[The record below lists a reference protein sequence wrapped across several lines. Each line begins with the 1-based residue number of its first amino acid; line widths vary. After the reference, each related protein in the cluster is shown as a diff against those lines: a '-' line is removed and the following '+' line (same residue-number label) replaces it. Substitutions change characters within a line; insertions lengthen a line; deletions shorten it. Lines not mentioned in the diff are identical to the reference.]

1 MAFGFFKKQTAADT
15 IFINGRIYTQNP
27 DQPWAN
33 AVAVADGEIIAVGD
47 TEEILEDFE
56 DDDTELVDLEG
67 NVMTPGLI
75 DTAGHPVI
83 KSFGNLCF
91 MMEPYWDTQQ
101 CIDEYSN
108 YLELNPDKETVF
120 AFGYNEK
127 ILAGT
132 DPVEAMKML
141 DQVAEDIPVAALAAG
156 GLHLWMNSRAAQL
169 VRETA
174 EEEEVEQINLSY
186 ALGILAPVDSDEL
199 LEQVLNRAGEYCN
212 AGFTSVFDCGA
223 PDYFLTLYQGE
234 LVNMYQ
240 EDLFKQRFFG
250 SLLVNR
256 NVDRN
261 SLVAKLMQ
269 NRTNCA
275 ELNNIINFNT
285 LKLVVDRTDAEKSVI
300 TAEAL
305 PGLAMAAA
313 ERNFDVHADAVGEGA
328 AADIMKAFDY
338 VRSAGYKRNVLV
350 LATEQELSDEEK
362 ENYLAI
368 GDVITVP
375 STLPSNI
382 DYPALAGADTMEE
395 AIRRLTVQAAEQL
408 GMEEKMGSIEE
419 GKYADFTIFESDPFI
434 HKASEFG
441 NQDVTM
447 TVVAG
452 VIVYDAEEYNM
463 SSWYEL
469 LSQQQ
474 Y

>member
-1 MAFGFFKKQTAADT
+1 MAFGFFKKQTVADT
-15 IFINGRIYTQNP
+15 IFMNGRIYTQNP
-27 DQPWAN
+27 DQPWAS

-83 KSFGNLCF
+83 KSFENLCF
-91 MMEPYWDTQQ
+91 RMEPYWDAQR
-101 CIDEYSN
+101 CVDEYLN
-108 YLELNPDKETVF
+108 YLESNPDKETVF
-120 AFGYNEK
+120 AFGYNEN

-132 DPVEAMKML
+132 DPGEAMKML

-156 GLHLWMNSRAAQL
+156 GFHLWMNSRAAHL

-174 EEEEVEQINLSY
+174 EAEEVEQINLSY

-212 AGFTSVFDCGA
+212 AGFTSIFDCGA

-256 NVDRN
+256 KVDRN

-285 LKLVVDRTDAEKSVI
+285 LKLVVDRTDAEKSGI
-300 TAEAL
+300 PAEAL
-305 PGLAMAAA
+305 PGLVMAAT

-328 AADIMKAFDY
+328 AADIMEAFDF
-338 VRSAGYKRNVLV
+338 VRSAGFKRNVLV

-375 STLPSNI
+375 STLTSNI

-419 GKYADFTIFESDPFI
+419 GKYADFTIYESDPFV
-434 HKASEFG
+434 HKVSEFG
-441 NQDVTM
+441 KQEVTM

-452 VIVYDAEEYNM
+452 VIVYDAEEDNM

>member
-1 MAFGFFKKQTAADT
+1 MAFGFFKKQTVADT
-15 IFINGRIYTQNP
+15 IFMNGRIYTQNP
-27 DQPWAN
+27 DQPWAC

-56 DDDTELVDLEG
+56 DDDTELIDLEG

-91 MMEPYWDTQQ
+91 MMEPYWDLQH
-101 CIDEYSN
+101 CIDEYAN
-108 YLELNPDKETVF
+108 HLAGNPDKETVF
-120 AFGYNEK
+120 AFGYSEN

-132 DPVEAMKML
+132 DPMEAMAML
-141 DQVAEDIPVAALAAG
+141 DQVADDKPVAALSAG

-174 EEEEVEQINLSY
+174 EAEEVEQINLSY
-186 ALGILAPVDSDEL
+186 ALGILAPVDPDEL
-199 LEQVLNRAGEYCN
+199 LEQVLNRAGEYCR
-212 AGFTSVFDCGA
+212 AGFTSIFDCGA

-240 EDLFKQRFFG
+240 EDLFKQRFYG
-250 SLLVNR
+250 SLLINR
-256 NVDRN
+256 NVDRG

-285 LKLVVDRTDAEKSVI
+285 LKLVVDRTGAEKSGI
-300 TAEAL
+300 PAEAL
-305 PGLAMAAA
+305 SGIVMAAT
-313 ERNFDVHADAVGEGA
+313 ERNFNVHTDTVGEGA
-328 AADIMKAFDY
+328 AADVMKAYDD

-350 LATEQELSDEEK
+350 LATDQELGDDEK
-362 ENYLAI
+362 ENYFAI
-368 GDVITVP
+368 GDVIIVP
-375 STLPSNI
+375 STLTPDI
-382 DYPALAGADTMEE
+382 RYPALSGAETMEE
-395 AIRRLTVQAAEQL
+395 VIRRLTVQAAEQL

-419 GKYADFTIFESDPFI
+419 GKYADFTIFEADPFI
-434 HKASEFG
+434 QQASEFE
-441 NQDVTM
+441 NLEATM

-452 VIVYDAEEYNM
+452 VIVYDAEEDNM